1 MARVFNLIIVILE
14 IIAFSKSIKWHGLKK
29 NFIFYTQISNLLT
42 FISSLLLVMFGTKNT
57 IEVLRY
63 VSVCMLIMTFL
74 VTACILVPMSGKPRE
89 LLFSG
94 SGLFHHLLIPVF
106 STLTYMFFE
115 KRADFT
121 WVWLPAAVTLIYG
134 LTMLYFNYIGVVE
147 GPYPFFM
154 IRRIGA
160 KKTTLWMI
168 CLLAAVSA
176 ISLLIGYHRPSK
188 TDVKFIFIHGLSG
201 WGSYDIQNEFLPYW
215 GMTGGDVIR
224 YLNEQGYEC
233 YAASVDPKES
243 AYDRACELYA
253 QLYGKR
259 VDYGAYHSK
268 KAGHERFG
276 KDYSKEPLVKDFEDS
291 RFVIVGHSFG
301 GATVRLFSEIL
312 RNGLEDEI
320 ANTAPEDLSDFFRG
334 GQGKEL
340 LAVVTLAAPT
350 NGTTAYDL
358 YEDPSFDPSLIDV
371 PEEYLEKSKAMRNV
385 STPEYDGRQLW
396 DYASFDMHID
406 NALALNSAITTF
418 DDVYYFAYPCASTKM
433 NEMGLLEPDPGLTED
448 LFMKGSTYMCRY
460 TGTTAGGFT
469 VDESWQQNDGLVNTV
484 SAGAPIGAPSVNY
497 AEGQEIR
504 PGLWHV
510 MPTSTGD
517 HMSLQGGL
525 TKRVN
530 VKTFYLKL
538 VKMLTEL
545 AE

>member
-1 MARVFNLIIVILE
+1 MARVFNLMIVILE

-29 NFIFYTQISNLLT
+29 NFIFYTQISNFLT
-42 FISSLLLVMFGTKNT
+42 FIASLLLVIFGQKST

-74 VTACILVPMSGKPRE
+74 VTACILVPMSGKPKE

-94 SGLFHHLLIPVF
+94 SGLFHHLLIPIF
-106 STLTYMFFE
+106 STLIYMLLE
-115 KRADFT
+115 KRVDVT

-168 CLLAAVSA
+168 CLLAVVSA

-233 YAASVDPKES
+233 YAASVDPKGS

-259 VDYGAYHSK
+259 VDYGAYHSS
-268 KAGHERFG
+268 KAGHERYG
-276 KDYSKEPLVKDFEDS
+276 KDFSNEPLLRDFADS
-291 RFVIVGHSFG
+291 KFVLIGHSFG
-301 GATVRLFSEIL
+301 GATIRLFSEIL

-320 ANTAPEDLSDFFRG
+320 ATTDPAELSDFFKG

-358 YEDPSFDPSLIDV
+358 YEDSSFDTSLIDV
-371 PEEYLEKSKAMRNV
+371 PEEYMKRSQAMSGV
-385 STPEYDGRQLW
+385 STPEYDGRKLW

-406 NALALNSAITTF
+406 NALALNSTITTF
-418 DDVYYFAYPCASTKM
+418 GDVYYFAYPCSSTKV
-433 NEMGLLEPDPGLTED
+433 NESGLLEPDPDKTEAI
-448 LFMKGSTYMCRY
+448 FIKGSTYMCRY

-497 AEGQEIR
+497 AEGQEIS
-504 PGLWHV
+504 PGVWNV
-510 MPTSTGD
+510 MPTTTGD

-525 TKRVN
+525 TKRVK
-530 VKTFYLKL
+530 VKPFYNKL
-538 VKMLTEL
+538 VKMLAEL
-545 AE
+545 NE